1 MKLIQR
7 RKLEKA
13 LQAPMVTGE
22 ADLSIGAPL
31 KIQQNSSFN
40 EENNQ
45 PTVGRKKI
53 NKWLSHETVGNLP
66 SVTTHFPRL
75 TGTDAK

>member
-31 KIQQNSSFN
+31 KIQQNISFN
-40 EENNQ
+40 EENN
-45 PTVGRKKI
+45 
-53 NKWLSHETVGNLP
+53 
-66 SVTTHFPRL
+66 
-75 TGTDAK
+75 